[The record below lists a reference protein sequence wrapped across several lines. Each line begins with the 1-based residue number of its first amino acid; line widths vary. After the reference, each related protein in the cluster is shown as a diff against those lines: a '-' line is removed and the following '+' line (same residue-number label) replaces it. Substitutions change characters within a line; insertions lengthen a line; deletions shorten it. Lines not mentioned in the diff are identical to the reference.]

1 MQVRLAVLQDA
12 ETIAKNNMKLA
23 EGFSQIEDVPLHI
36 SFRAI
41 KKGVVSAIEDKNKG
55 FYIVAEDRGN
65 VVGQVFVTSEWS
77 DWRNQEIWW
86 LHRIFIQT
94 DMRRKGVL
102 RLLLRDIEKKAQEN
116 NIYALRLYLHQKNK
130 DAIKAYQKLR
140 LIESPFK
147 IFSKP

>member
-1 MQVRLAVLQDA
+1 MQVRLAVIQDA
-12 ETIAKNNMKLA
+12 ETIAKNNMTLA
-23 EGFSQIEDVPLHI
+23 EGFSQIEDVSLYI
-36 SFRAI
+36 SFRAV

-130 DAIKAYQKLR
+130 DAIKAYQKLG